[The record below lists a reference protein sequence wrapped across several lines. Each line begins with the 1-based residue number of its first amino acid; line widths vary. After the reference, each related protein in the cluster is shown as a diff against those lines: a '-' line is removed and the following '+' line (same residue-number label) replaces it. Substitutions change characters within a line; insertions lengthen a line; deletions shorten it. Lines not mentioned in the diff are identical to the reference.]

1 MTKLCSETLEEYSRE
16 VRNLCQ
22 KVLEFIAIGLGLK
35 GEAFSELFG
44 EAVQAVRMNY
54 YPPCSRPE
62 LVMGLSPHSDGSG
75 ITVLQ
80 QAKGSPVGLQILRDR
95 IWIPVQPIPNAFVIN
110 IGDTLEVRTIYFF
123 FYFTF

>member
-123 FYFTF
+123 FYLTF